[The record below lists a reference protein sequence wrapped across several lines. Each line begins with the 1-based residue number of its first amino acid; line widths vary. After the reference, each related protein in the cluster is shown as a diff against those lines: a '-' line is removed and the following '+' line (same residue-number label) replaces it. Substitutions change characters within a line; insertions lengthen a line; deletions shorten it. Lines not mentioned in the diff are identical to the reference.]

1 MRAFAPAGIL
11 PDRVKGRET
20 GKSDNPAA
28 VGKAGNRGVRI
39 VSIRAVIR
47 NVQLLARDVR
57 GNITMLTAF
66 ILASLV
72 ALVGLA
78 VDLEFIFRQQA
89 RVQYAMD
96 SAVLAGALSRQAGA
110 TDEEVIADIR
120 TYMSPLIDSAGGGM
134 NCTAVSVTFSEDS
147 EDILGKMRCTQPTF
161 ISTLFG
167 NDDMSFNVS
176 STSTFSVGKIDV
188 AFVFDVSG
196 SMNSNNRLSSL
207 KTAAVTAFDELLP
220 DDQVRDG
227 SVRLGIVT
235 YNNAVNAGA
244 WFDDVTRGVTIPADT
259 SNSNGISNYNSYN
272 GARMY
277 DQASSKR
284 FMYYETG
291 TCTESDPDDCNQH
304 GDYDWDVARWFWE
317 DSSARDTCV
326 YERTG
331 SQADSDAAPGSFA
344 WIGAGNPRWNFYDS
358 DRDKYRGENEIENGG
373 ANGSTGALD
382 FYYATCR
389 QTGPVPLTE
398 DKAALTAHVN
408 SMTANGGTAGHLG
421 VAWGW
426 YLVSPNWKDIW
437 PETATPWEYDEVN
450 VTKAVILMTDGDFN
464 VTHPTASKNSFQQAK
479 DLCDAM
485 KSEPSNVQVYTVGF
499 QVPDYVQK
507 TSDGQ
512 TIMEYCATSP
522 AFAFDASNGE
532 ELKEV
537 YREIAKSISD
547 LRIKS

>member
-1 MRAFAPAGIL
+1 MGQVMDMYPA
-11 PDRVKGRET
+11 DRQ
-20 GKSDNPAA
+20 SH
-28 VGKAGNRGVRI
+28 
-39 VSIRAVIR
+39 S
-47 NVQLLARDVR
+47 LARDDR
-57 GNITMLTAF
+57 GNLTVLTAF
-66 ILASLV
+66 ILASMV

-110 TDEEVIADIR
+110 TDEEVTADIR
-120 TYMSPLIDSAGGGM
+120 EYMSPLIASAGGGM
-134 NCTAVSVTFSEDS
+134 TCTPVTVVFTDDS
-147 EDILGKMRCTQPTF
+147 EDILGKMNCTQPTF
-161 ISTLFG
+161 ISNIMG
-167 NDDMSFNVS
+167 NDDMSFNVA

-188 AFVFDVSG
+188 SFVFDVSG
-196 SMNSNNRLSSL
+196 SMNSNNRLTLL
-207 KTAAVTAFDELLP
+207 KEAAVIAFDELLP

-227 SVRLGIVT
+227 TVRLGIVT

-244 WFDDVTRGVTIPADT
+244 YFDEVTRAVTIPADT
-259 SNSNGISNYNSYN
+259 SNSNGLSNYNSYN
-272 GARMY
+272 SARMY
-277 DQASSKR
+277 DDATGKR
-284 FMYYETG
+284 FMYYENG
-291 TCTESDPDDCNQH
+291 TCTESDPDECDQH

-317 DSSARDTCV
+317 DSSATDTCV

-331 SQADSDAAPGSFA
+331 TYADSDAAPGSFA

-389 QTGPVPLTE
+389 ATGPVPLTE

-426 YLVSPNWKDIW
+426 YLLSPNWQNVW
-437 PETATPWEYDEVN
+437 PETAKPWDYDEVN

-464 VTHPTASKNSFQQAK
+464 TNHPSASKNSFRQAM

-485 KSEPSNVQVYTVGF
+485 KAEPSKVQIYTVGF
-499 QVPDYVQK
+499 QVPSYVQT

-522 AFAFDASNGE
+522 SYAFDASSGD

-537 YREIAKSISD
+537 YREIAQSISD